1 MERMH
6 INDKNLQ
13 QRVVNSLEKVWD
25 LTDDLVDFYP
35 PYDGYTVT
43 VFGSARIPEDSD
55 KYREVVEFT
64 KSLAR
69 LECNVV
75 SGGGPGIMEAANRGA
90 VEGKL
95 PNSPVKSIGI
105 NIELPFEQ
113 KNNPYLDETFPHKTF
128 FTRLQHFTAI
138 TDCFVAFY
146 GGIGTVL
153 EILTVLQL
161 MQVKKIENRKLI
173 LVGDMWP
180 GLIKWF
186 ESEMLKDDVQLIHS
200 GDLLIPQLVPHY
212 QDALEVVKQHKVS
225 VGL

>member
-1 MERMH
+1 MH

>member
-1 MERMH
+1 MDKIH
-6 INDKNLQ
+6 ITDKNLQ

-43 VFGSARIPEDSD
+43 VFGSARIPDTSHHYKD
-55 KYREVVEFT
+55 VVEFC
-64 KSLAR
+64 KNLAR

-75 SGGGPGIMEAANRGA
+75 SGGGPGVMEAANRGA
-90 VEGKL
+90 MEGKL
-95 PNSPVKSIGI
+95 PNSPVRSVGI

-113 KNNPYLDETFPHKTF
+113 NSNPYIDESFPHKTF
-128 FTRLQHFTAI
+128 FTRLQHFTAV

-186 ESEMLKDDVQLIHS
+186 EEEMLNDDMQLIHS
-200 GDLLIPQLVPHY
+200 GDLLIPKLVRHY
-212 QDALEVVKQHKVS
+212 QDALEIVKQHKMDL
-225 VGL
+225 GL

>member
-1 MERMH
+1 MDKIY
-6 INDKNLQ
+6 INDKKLQ
-13 QRVVNSLEKVWD
+13 QRVVNSLEKVWE

-43 VFGSARIPEDSD
+43 VFGSARIPETSERYQD
-55 KYREVVEFT
+55 VVEFA
-64 KSLAR
+64 KNLAR

-90 VEGKL
+90 MAGKL
-95 PNSPVKSIGI
+95 ANSPVKSVGI

-113 KNNPYLDETFPHKTF
+113 TENPYLDERFPHKTF

-138 TDCFVAFY
+138 SDCFVAFY

-161 MQVKKIENRKLI
+161 MQVKKIEKRKLI
-173 LVGDMWP
+173 LVGSMWP

-186 ESEMLKDDVQLIHS
+186 ESEMLNDDMQLIHS
-200 GDLLIPQLVPHY
+200 GDLLIPNLVSHY
-212 QDALEVVKQHKVS
+212 QDALEIIKQHKMDLS
-225 VGL
+225 L